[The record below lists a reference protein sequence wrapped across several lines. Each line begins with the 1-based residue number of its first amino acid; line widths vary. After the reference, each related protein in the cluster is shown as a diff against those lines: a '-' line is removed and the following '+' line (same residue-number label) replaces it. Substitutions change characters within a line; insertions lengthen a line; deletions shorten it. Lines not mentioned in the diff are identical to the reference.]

1 MTKKSSLSTSKDVEC
16 VQQPD
21 SRERRRRV
29 SFNAEHRVQVIPL
42 SKSRAKRRI
51 AVAICLY
58 LRRFNIF
65 YLIGVLILSALLS
78 YRSLVRYRQLSAEF
92 ERSALIESTSFAAK
106 NSSQPQRGTVGE
118 RQKKVE
124 STLLEWSQLCVAFY
138 CLHFAA
144 LVAFAI
150 SCLLPTDN
158 WPNDGFAPQFS
169 ASSAGALLSNGK
181 LSSSLKTECSRR
193 RLRKARLLM
202 RAEELRAATQ
212 SPRLLCCLPPWSA
225 VCHLLS
231 ALCLL
236 AVSASSAGAAAGFS
250 RVHTGGMLLVY
261 SLFSLVCLPKFRRAI
276 ETLRETRRPPEAQR
290 SDGLSLR
297 GAPLS
302 RAADSSAHQ
311 TSRAVHSDSQWKGP
325 RKRVDAR
332 RVRAAAPVRTRVAR
346 RDVTALCVSRLM
358 SNV

>member
-1 MTKKSSLSTSKDVEC
+1 MKSSLSTSKDVEC
-16 VQQPD
+16 VQPPD
-21 SRERRRRV
+21 PKERSRRV

-58 LRRFNIF
+58 LRRFNTF
-65 YLIGVLILSALLS
+65 YLFGVLILSALLS
-78 YRSLVRYRQLSAEF
+78 YRSLVRFRQLYAEF
-92 ERSALIESTSFAAK
+92 ERSAAIESTSFTAK
-106 NSSQPQRGTVGE
+106 NSSHPQSQSVGE

-124 STLLEWSQLCVAFY
+124 SALLEWPQLCMAFY

-169 ASSAGALLSNGK
+169 ASSAGVFVSSGKLK
-181 LSSSLKTECSRR
+181 LSSSQRAECSRR

-212 SPRLLCCLPPWSA
+212 SPRLLCCLPPWRA

-236 AVSASSAGAAAGFS
+236 AVSATSAGAAAGLS
-250 RVHTGGMLLVY
+250 RVHTGGML
-261 SLFSLVCLPKFRRAI
+261 
-276 ETLRETRRPPEAQR
+276 
-290 SDGLSLR
+290 
-297 GAPLS
+297 
-302 RAADSSAHQ
+302 
-311 TSRAVHSDSQWKGP
+311 
-325 RKRVDAR
+325 
-332 RVRAAAPVRTRVAR
+332 
-346 RDVTALCVSRLM
+346 
-358 SNV
+358 